1 MASQERG
8 SYTDRIKE
16 TAKKGGI
23 AAGIAGGV
31 LFLVSGSGLG
41 LALMVGGGGTY
52 GGVKYLENRG
62 GKK

>member
-1 MASQERG
+1 MPQERG

-31 LFLVSGSGLG
+31 LLLVSSGGLG
-41 LALMVGGGGTY
+41 LALMIGGGGTY
-52 GGVKYLENRG
+52 AGVKYFENRG
-62 GKK
+62 QKH